1 MRGVHVQYLSLRTY
15 CVGCMSNSQVFNW
28 VSCRESWFFKRENSG
43 INFPPNEIC
52 IGSLIVGSVLQHY
65 RYKMTHPNLLGQKF
79 PEHSLNINLIE
90 KLEEETNYFNKL
102 HDAHFVK
109 WWWANL
115 MNTGLNHNGGCTIIM
130 NQSYNNFYSHF
141 GIPYTE

>member
-1 MRGVHVQYLSLRTY
+1 MWVACLTARSLT
-15 CVGCMSNSQVFNW
+15 GSAA
-28 VSCRESWFFKRENSG
+28 VSPGSLRENSG

-65 RYKMTHPNLLGQKF
+65 RYKITHPNFLGQKF

-109 WWWANL
+109 
-115 MNTGLNHNGGCTIIM
+115 
-130 NQSYNNFYSHF
+130 
-141 GIPYTE
+141 